1 MNLVN
6 IKYEKNSFDNI
17 TNPKYRKIE
26 SFLSKGQSRK
36 SAERAER
43 KEVNRSEKTILKLD
57 RLMCPC
63 ILKINRKGGN

>member
-17 TNPKYRKIE
+17 ANPKYRKFE

-43 KEVNRSEKTILKLD
+43 KEVV
-57 RLMCPC
+57 
-63 ILKINRKGGN
+63 RKDNLEAG